1 MKTGIIFDIK
11 EFSIFDGPGIRQTV
25 FLKGCPLRCNWCH
38 NPEGLSPL
46 PQIMVS
52 SNACLH
58 CGKCK
63 AVCEHPDKCVV
74 CGKCVE
80 ICPANAR
87 RIAGT
92 RMTSDELAARILKD
106 DTYYRKYNGGV
117 TFSGGEPLLQD
128 AKELDPLVDALI
140 SRGIEVNFETNGSQD
155 FTRFLRDGIII
166 TADYKLPS
174 SGMTDKMDTSLIK
187 RLRSNDVLKFVV
199 GSEDDIREMES
210 IIDSYSP
217 ACHIFVSPVFGS
229 MEPSRLA
236 EWMKA
241 YDFKEGTDIRLQVQL
256 HKVIWSPEKRG
267 V

>member
-1 MKTGIIFDIK
+1 MMRVCEVFTSVEG
-11 EFSIFDGPGIRQTV
+11 EGIRAGKVCTFIRFV
-25 FLKGCPLRCNWCH
+25 GCNLRCEWCDTTYSYD
-38 NPEGLSPL
+38 G
-46 PQIMVS
+46 
-52 SNACLH
+52 
-58 CGKCK
+58 GKDMCQQEIWD
-63 AVCEHPDKCVV
+63 AV
-74 CGKCVE
+74 
-80 ICPANAR
+80 PANAR
-87 RIAGT
+87 
-92 RMTSDELAARILKD
+92 L
-106 DTYYRKYNGGV
+106 V
-117 TFSGGEPLLQD
+117 TLTGGEPLLQD

-140 SRGIEVNFETNGSQD
+140 LRGIEVNFETNGSQD

-187 RLRSNDVLKFVV
+187 KLRPVDVLKFVV

-210 IIDSYSP
+210 VIERYSP
-217 ACHIFVSPVFGS
+217 TCHIFVSPVFGS